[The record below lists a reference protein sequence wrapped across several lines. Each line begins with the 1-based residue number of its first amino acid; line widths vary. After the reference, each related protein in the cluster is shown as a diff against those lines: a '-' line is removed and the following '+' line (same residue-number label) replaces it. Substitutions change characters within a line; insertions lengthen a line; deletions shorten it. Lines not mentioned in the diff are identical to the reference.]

1 MLRRPPRSTRT
12 DTLFPYTTLFRS
24 VAGHALLPGRGEE
37 DRRTVRGA
45 KVFALAV
52 PRRRVVDLEE
62 ELPQLAV
69 ADARRVEHDLH
80 RLGVRAVVAIGR
92 VGHVA
97 AAVAHACGHHA
108 VHLAQQLLHA
118 PEAAAGKDRL
128 LVRHHAPPV
137 LVFAG
142 AASAAS
148 SPRGSSTCPR

>member
-1 MLRRPPRSTRT
+1 MIRRPPRSTRT
-12 DTLFPYTTLFRS
+12 DTRCPYTTLFRS
-24 VAGHALLPGRGEE
+24 
-37 DRRTVRGA
+37 
-45 KVFALAV
+45 
-52 PRRRVVDLEE
+52 
-62 ELPQLAV
+62 
-69 ADARRVEHDLH
+69 
-80 RLGVRAVVAIGR
+80 RAVVAIGR